1 MEATDR
7 PHAEVPRTS
16 CSFCRNMSCMAGRT
30 LHRRSASS
38 AVADQPRRRQISN
51 TAREMRGALVD
62 TYIMSAVSEKLS
74 TRALDTN
81 ACGT

>member
-1 MEATDR
+1 MGW
-7 PHAEVPRTS
+7 HVQ
-16 CSFCRNMSCMAGRT
+16 T

-51 TAREMRGALVD
+51 TARAMRGALVD

-74 TRALDTN
+74 TRARETN
-81 ACGT
+81 ACCGCASRSCNIMSISLEAMAMQ